1 MSARKKVKD
10 EPTFEESLKRLEKI
24 VELLE
29 EGDVP
34 LEQALMLFEEGKK
47 LGAKCGKQLTELE
60 KKALK
65 IIDRG
70 EGSVEL
76 EPFGVDEDEA

>member
-1 MSARKKVKD
+1 MSARKKDKD
-10 EPTFEESLKRLEKI
+10 SPVFEESLKRLEEI
-24 VELLE
+24 VEQLE
-29 EGDVP
+29 EGEVP
-34 LEQALMLFEEGKK
+34 LEQALKLFEEGKK

-70 EGSVEL
+70 EKDVTL
-76 EPFGVDEDEA
+76 EPFAVDQDEA